1 MGTPSN
7 SPFYMLTSYSL
18 VFVTQYRI
26 PIPIP
31 IIMIMIM
38 IIHTTSVLYVE
49 GSDERTTV
57 HILIH
62 TTSVLY
68 VEGSDERTTVH
79 ILIHTNSYYVLLLS
93 GRGWWKKEKEP
104 PGENGGLIN
113 WMAMNLHMTWTRLHT
128 RTLPR
133 GQLSI
138 VRTFVGLWNTIQ
150 FKKPRLKHEWLS
162 FPPNIF
168 RYRPVQ

>member
-18 VFVTQYRI
+18 VFVTQYQIPI

-38 IIHTTSVLYVE
+38 I
-49 GSDERTTV
+49 
-57 HILIH
+57 IH

-113 WMAMNLHMTWTRLHT
+113 WMAMNLHVTWMCLHT

-133 GQLSI
+133 GQPLSV
-138 VRTFVGLWNTIQ
+138 VRTFVGLWNTVQ

-168 RYRPVQ
+168 CYRPVQ